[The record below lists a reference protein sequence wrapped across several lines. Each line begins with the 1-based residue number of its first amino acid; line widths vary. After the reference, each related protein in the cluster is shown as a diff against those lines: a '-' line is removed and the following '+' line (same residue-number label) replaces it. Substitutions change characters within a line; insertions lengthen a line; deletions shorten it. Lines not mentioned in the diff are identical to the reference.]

1 MAAKGDKLI
10 EDPEGPDPAAAL
22 QEGKESNMLSGRVW
36 LETGGPDKGIVATG
50 PSMNSIGEP
59 ADGYTVYASPLTKD
73 GAAANQKLHEQ
84 YKNAPE
90 KLVAETKK
98 VLEDRPEYILKT
110 VYGKT
115 DAEGRYSLRFGDYT
129 DKNQT
134 REDFLNP
141 NHVFVWVENKDG
153 VVQNGYTGFHTP
165 VFQEYNDGGN
175 FRELAIPE
183 DAKKGDF
190 FNVVLVSGGNDV
202 SAWTVLVTKDSD
214 EYTPAN
220 EDKVVVPGGKQVEPD
235 LHQGGRRGQPDRRKG
250 RGS

>member
-1 MAAKGDKLI
+1 M
-10 EDPEGPDPAAAL
+10 
-22 QEGKESNMLSGRVW
+22 
-36 LETGGPDKGIVATG
+36 
-50 PSMNSIGEP
+50 
-59 ADGYTVYASPLTKD
+59 
-73 GAAANQKLHEQ
+73 
-84 YKNAPE
+84 
-90 KLVAETKK
+90 
-98 VLEDRPEYILKT
+98 LEDRPEYILKT

-175 FRELAIPE
+175 FRALAIPE
-183 DAKKGDF
+183 DAKNGDF

-220 EDKVVVPGGKQVEPD
+220 EDKVVVPGEETSRTRPSPRSTKRASRPTKRSRLLRVPRFRF
-235 LHQGGRRGQPDRRKG
+235 LKTSLLLRAPSSLLVRV
-250 RGS
+250 